1 MSSAGGTHDAV
12 TGDGVVRRADYIKRI
27 GQMEALLEIKP
38 AGVSIL
44 WALKKATL
52 AEMLA
57 SLEKDYDARG
67 EAKEQ
72 GG

>member
-1 MSSAGGTHDAV
+1 M
-12 TGDGVVRRADYIKRI
+12 RRADYIKRI

-57 SLEKDYDARG
+57 SLERDYDVR
-67 EAKEQ
+67 KETRVA
-72 GG
+72 